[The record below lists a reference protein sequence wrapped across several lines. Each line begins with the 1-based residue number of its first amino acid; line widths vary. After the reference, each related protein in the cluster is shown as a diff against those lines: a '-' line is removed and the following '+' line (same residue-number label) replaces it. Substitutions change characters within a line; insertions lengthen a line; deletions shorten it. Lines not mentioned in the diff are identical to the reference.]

1 MIKKKTKIKIA
12 SVLVCLAT
20 LFFVSSWI
28 LNRQENFE
36 NPESIIIVSKR
47 PEEISKS
54 ELRKTCRLP
63 VVYTEEE
70 FLDVA
75 DLRIELDE
83 VETKKMYKAIRDV
96 VSTKKVIAT
105 ISMPVLDLS
114 FLSNDQKD
122 NDKEQII
129 NVSDSLI
136 FINYILYKKIDGE
149 IVSKLIMGG
158 SNIIR
163 IDEKFY
169 EVNIKKMHKLYDLV
183 ESKISL

>member
-83 VETKKMYKAIRDV
+83 VETKKC
-96 VSTKKVIAT
+96 TKQLG
-105 ISMPVLDLS
+105 MLS
-114 FLSNDQKD
+114 QQK
-122 NDKEQII
+122 
-129 NVSDSLI
+129 
-136 FINYILYKKIDGE
+136 KK
-149 IVSKLIMGG
+149 
-158 SNIIR
+158 
-163 IDEKFY
+163 
-169 EVNIKKMHKLYDLV
+169 
-183 ESKISL
+183 